1 MDMDGTP
8 KKKVRSA
15 QPAEVGTSLKM
26 VEART
31 KYKMIPV
38 DEETFARFLVVCEA
52 RSRKQGA
59 QVKVWVDAE
68 FRKLP
73 KVTNEAT

>member
-8 KKKVRSA
+8 KKKARTA
-15 QPAEVGTSLKM
+15 APLKI
-26 VEART
+26 VEARA

-38 DEETFARFLVVCEA
+38 DEETFARFLAVCEA

-68 FRKLP
+68 YRKLP
-73 KVTNEAT
+73 KEAVGETT